1 MNTVSENKAL
11 SPEATELVQI
21 INDVATDLMFHV
33 YEDLP
38 PDMKMKLSDLTRNTQ
53 RMLEDSQS

>member
-1 MNTVSENKAL
+1 MNTVSENKEL

-38 PDMKMKLSDLTRNTQ
+38 PDIKMKLSDLTRDTQ